1 VVFMLVT
8 FLLLWLQLKALHLE
22 IKAEWTRK
30 CQYIHFLVHL
40 EIKAE
45 WTRKWRYWPH
55 WLPLLEK
62 QMISKEV
69 PEGLS
74 LTFLWQN

>member
-8 FLLLWLQLKALHLE
+8 FLLLWLQLKAL
-22 IKAEWTRK
+22 
-30 CQYIHFLVHL
+30 HL